1 MSELPAGW
9 AIKRIGEVANI
20 VRGVTYSKSDVLP
33 GPMDQAVP
41 LLRATNIQ
49 PGKLDYEDPVWLP
62 AGIAK
67 TSQMLL
73 PGDLLVATSS
83 GSLSIVGK
91 NARVTLN
98 RTATF
103 GAFCTVIR
111 PIQMDVRF
119 LALWIESPTVRQLW
133 SDKARGSNINN
144 LKISDLADTEI
155 PVPPLE
161 VQQSIIE
168 TLEDHLSRLDKALSE
183 VQFGRNLLSIE
194 RRALLHSAFVGE
206 LFEDTR
212 AERVTQT
219 LLGWDQKSLNEITL
233 RNVQK
238 IDPANLGRESFR
250 YIEIGS
256 FELDNG
262 RIVAPTPIPSKGAPS
277 RARQQIAHGDTVFS
291 TVRPYMRKI
300 GIVGSDLDGEIAST
314 GFCVLRPDTNQ
325 VLPEYLAL
333 LSKSD
338 VVLDQVLPLQRGAS
352 YPAVSDKDI
361 LSAQVFIPPLEV
373 QKQIVESLEDHLSRL
388 DKTSQT
394 LDLVEHEANQ
404 LRRSLLHAAF
414 TGQLTNEDS
423 ND

>member
-1 MSELPAGW
+1 MQSQYLSFDEAFEVFRPKQAALKQREYLKQGLYPVIDQGANLVGGYSDEESLLVHLEQPVIVFGDHTKCVKWVNFKFVVGADGTKILGTKKQLDPRFAYFQLLSKELASKGYARHFALLRKEAFW
-9 AIKRIGEVANI
+9 APPLDVQKRIV
-20 VRGVTYSKSDVLP
+20 
-33 GPMDQAVP
+33 
-41 LLRATNIQ
+41 
-49 PGKLDYEDPVWLP
+49 
-62 AGIAK
+62 
-67 TSQMLL
+67 
-73 PGDLLVATSS
+73 
-83 GSLSIVGK
+83 
-91 NARVTLN
+91 
-98 RTATF
+98 
-103 GAFCTVIR
+103 
-111 PIQMDVRF
+111 
-119 LALWIESPTVRQLW
+119 
-133 SDKARGSNINN
+133 
-144 LKISDLADTEI
+144 
-155 PVPPLE
+155 
-161 VQQSIIE
+161 E

-183 VQFGRNLLSIE
+183 VQFGRNLLSLE

-219 LLGWDQKSLNEITL
+219 LLGWDQKSLYEITL

-256 FELDNG
+256 FELHNG
-262 RIVAPTPIPSKGAPS
+262 RIVAPTPIPTKGAPS

-404 LRRSLLHAAF
+404 LRRSLLHSAF